1 MAGRGAQYR
10 WFALQRWQ
18 NPDPVSVVAP
28 IFVLSA
34 SDDIG
39 DPSAT
44 RTVYSTT
51 VILVLLGLALGALA
65 VWLFRRTRPE
75 PELFAP
81 LETMDTRAW
90 RKMDAD
96 ERRREL
102 DAVRPAGA
110 LPVAHDELEGA
121 GAGVSD
127 GSPADDH
134 LDARVDTGAGEAT
147 VVIEAAEA
155 TEPAEAI
162 GAGESVDPAT
172 DVGDDAAGDD
182 DVGEDDVGEDDGGE
196 NDVDDD
202 VTPRQIDGLD
212 VEALRLVRDDGDDED
227 DEDVEHDDPTAL
239 DEDESPTALDDD
251 PTTTGVDTLD
261 DRARSG

>member
-1 MAGRGAQYR
+1 M
-10 WFALQRWQ
+10 
-18 NPDPVSVVAP
+18 SVVAP

-44 RTVYSTT
+44 RTVYLTT
-51 VILVLLGLALGALA
+51 VILVLLGLALGTLA
-65 VWLFRRTRPE
+65 VWLVRRTRPE

-96 ERRREL
+96 ERRRQL

-110 LPVAHDELEGA
+110 LPVAHDELESA
-121 GAGVSD
+121 GAGVAD
-127 GSPADDH
+127 ESPADDH
-134 LDARVDTGAGEAT
+134 PDVRVDTGEGEST

-155 TEPAEAI
+155 VEPAT
-162 GAGESVDPAT
+162 V
-172 DVGDDAAGDD
+172 VGDD
-182 DVGEDDVGEDDGGE
+182 DVADDDVANDG
-196 NDVDDD
+196 VDDD
-202 VTPRQIDGLD
+202 VTPQQIDGLD
-212 VEALRLVRDDGDDED
+212 VEALRLVRGDGHDED
-227 DEDVEHDDPTAL
+227 DEHDEHDGHDDPTAP

-261 DRARSG
+261 DRARSR